1 MQSKEDVELIRGLVD
16 DYLKEKRTIIMAVVS
31 AKNDYANQIIL
42 KKCRDVDPKGHRTI
56 GIITKPDFLEP
67 GSENEASR
75 LELAENKDIF
85 FELGWHMLKNRSDK
99 ESDKSFEE
107 RNAAEKSFF
116 SQGSYRDLSQDILGI
131 VALRT
136 RLSQLLY
143 KHLKTELPALQ
154 KELNDKHRDVCRE
167 LEQLGEKRSTPQ
179 EQRRFLMGI
188 STTYQDIVKAAVNG
202 QYEHEFFGD
211 LDPDADIGDKSSMR
225 RLRAV
230 AQHFNLQFASA
241 IRQYGHKLAIIEPDS
256 KVAAEEPQLEAGYE
270 HFADF
275 QEHIEPSEAV
285 NRLFWEQSSN
295 WQAIAAYHIENVASI
310 CWNLVETAVDHAV
323 SKDIADRIKAVKV
336 ENALASRLE
345 AAKAELG
352 RIIADMKHHP
362 ITYDPAYTAI
372 VQRTRQE
379 KHNAKFKKLVH
390 DAETDVLPAHNKHQY
405 ERYLKPDVMKNG
417 MDSLLEPDMDR
428 KSAEDA
434 LDCQQAYYNE
444 EVKYFI
450 SAITKQVIERY
461 LLRDLANDTLSPM
474 LVGEMSDDE
483 VSLIAA
489 EAEEITRMRSN
500 LEARKSTLENGQQT
514 FRSALGLFK

>member
-1 MQSKEDVELIRGLVD
+1 
-16 DYLKEKRTIIMAVVS
+16 
-31 AKNDYANQIIL
+31 
-42 KKCRDVDPKGHRTI
+42 
-56 GIITKPDFLEP
+56 
-67 GSENEASR
+67 
-75 LELAENKDIF
+75 
-85 FELGWHMLKNRSDK
+85 
-99 ESDKSFEE
+99 
-107 RNAAEKSFF
+107 
-116 SQGSYRDLSQDILGI
+116 DILGI
-131 VALRT
+131 GTLRA

-167 LEQLGEKRSTPQ
+167 LEQLGERRSTPQ
-179 EQRRFLMGI
+179 EQRRFLMGT

-211 LDPDADIGDKSSMR
+211 LDPDADVGDKSNMR

-230 AQHFNLQFASA
+230 VQHFNLQFAST
-241 IRQYGHKLAIIEPDS
+241 IRHQ
-256 KVAAEEPQLEAGYE
+256 
-270 HFADF
+270 
-275 QEHIEPSEAV
+275 
-285 NRLFWEQSSN
+285 LFWEQSSN
-295 WQAIAAYHIENVASI
+295 WQVIAAYHIENVASV
-310 CWNLVETAVDHAV
+310 CWDLVETAVDHAV
-323 SKDIADRIKAVKV
+323 SKDVADRIKAVKL

-362 ITYDPAYTAI
+362 ITYDPAYTAV
-372 VQRTRQE
+372 VQKMRQE
-379 KHNAKFKKLVH
+379 NNNAKFKKLVSKAEVDVANH
-390 DAETDVLPAHNKHQY
+390 DSDRTEN
-405 ERYLKPDVMKNG
+405 YLKPDVMMNG
-417 MDSLLEPDMDR
+417 MNTLLEPDMD
-428 KSAEDA
+428 KTSAEDA
-434 LDCQQAYYNE
+434 LDCQQAYYKE